1 MTNAELFNLIVAAG
15 AALATCLA
23 TFAAFKSASSA
34 DAAQRALLDDQI
46 RSGRRDVATL
56 VSSCSFEYS
65 RIQFLARTISVLDRE
80 IAHFTGNQGGSRHNA
95 AENGLARRVAA
106 AEEHFH
112 AAAELK
118 ENPVTI
124 GNLER
129 EEIDRL
135 HVDLT
140 IQLAELRAIAEELV
154 RESSSREAQVLQHR
168 EQAIAANGG

>member
-1 MTNAELFNLIVAAG
+1 MTNTELYNLIVAAG

-65 RIQFLARTISVLDRE
+65 RIQFLARTITVLDRG
-80 IAHFTGNQGGSRHNA
+80 IAHFTGNQGSSRHNTV
-95 AENGLARRVAA
+95 ENGIARRLAA
-106 AEEHFH
+106 AAGHFQ

-118 ENPVTI
+118 ENPAAI
-124 GNLER
+124 GSLGR
-129 EEIDRL
+129 EEIDSL
-135 HVDLT
+135 QIDLT

-168 EQAIAANGG
+168 EQSISGGQE